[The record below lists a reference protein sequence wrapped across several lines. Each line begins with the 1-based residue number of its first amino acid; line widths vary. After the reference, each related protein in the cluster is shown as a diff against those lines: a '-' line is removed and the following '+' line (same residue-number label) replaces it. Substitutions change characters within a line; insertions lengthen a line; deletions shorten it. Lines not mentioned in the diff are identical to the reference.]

1 MSQSGCIGFAFI
13 RACLEA
19 VSGNLRILP
28 LETALK
34 GDLNEMS
41 TNSQVENFLQRRCK
55 RPPLARLS
63 LERSGAGD
71 GGAVG
76 ETGSQL
82 TSQHYIKTYLTK
94 FKVLMIDI

>member
-1 MSQSGCIGFAFI
+1 MSLFSSIGFGYAN
-13 RACLEA
+13 ACLEA

-71 GGAVG
+71 GGAVA

-82 TSQHYIKTYLTK
+82 TSQHYIKTL
-94 FKVLMIDI
+94 

>member
-1 MSQSGCIGFAFI
+1 MSLFSSIGFGYTKAS
-13 RACLEA
+13 LEA

-41 TNSQVENFLQRRCK
+41 NKSEVENFLQRRCK

-71 GGAVG
+71 RQRRRRRDRFPADF
-76 ETGSQL
+76 TTL
-82 TSQHYIKTYLTK
+82 H
-94 FKVLMIDI
+94 

>member
-1 MSQSGCIGFAFI
+1 MIK
-13 RACLEA
+13 ACLEV
-19 VSGNLRILP
+19 VSGNLLILS

-34 GDLNEMS
+34 GNLNEMAIHS
-41 TNSQVENFLQRRCK
+41 EVENFLQRRCK

-71 GGAVG
+71 GGAVA

-82 TSQHYIKTYLTK
+82 TSQHYIKTL
-94 FKVLMIDI
+94 